1 MSLKIQPTSSIKV
14 ALGIQENG
22 PVHRY
27 FQNLCY
33 RYMDK
38 YVPRDEGNLRRN
50 VDLSNPNYIIYNSP
64 YAHYIY
70 TGILYVDPITGSSWA
85 KKGVKKIP
93 TGIPLRY
100 HTPGT
105 GKYWDKTMWSAE
117 GKDIIAKVEKY
128 IENGG
133 NNGS

>member
-1 MSLKIQPTSSIKV
+1 MALKLKPTSVIK
-14 ALGIQENG
+14 ANLGIQQNG
-22 PVHRY
+22 PTHKY
-27 FQNLCY
+27 FQDLCY

-38 YVPRDEGNLRRN
+38 YVPRDEGHLRKV

-70 TGILYVDPITGSSWA
+70 MGILYVDPITGSSWA
-85 KKGVKKIP
+85 RKGTTKIP
-93 TGIPLRY
+93 TGIPLKY

-117 GKDIIAKVEKY
+117 GQDIIEKVGKY
-128 IENGG
+128 MMSGG
-133 NNGS
+133 K